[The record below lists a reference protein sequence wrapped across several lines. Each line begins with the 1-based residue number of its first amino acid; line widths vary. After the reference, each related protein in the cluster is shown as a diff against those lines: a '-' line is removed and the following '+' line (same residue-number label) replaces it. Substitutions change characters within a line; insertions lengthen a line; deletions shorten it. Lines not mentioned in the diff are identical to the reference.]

1 MDKANQNQVKQIPF
15 QDRNNS
21 HKHKN
26 VIDLFNSK
34 LNGLSDLKILILF
47 PTKNRTMLWLNQN
60 AWTKTKN
67 LVCSA
72 YEALINVQKFINKF

>member
-34 LNGLSDLKILILF
+34 LNGLSDLKIVILF
-47 PTKNRTMLWLNQN
+47 PIKNRTILWLNQN

-72 YEALINVQKFINKF
+72 YKSLINVQKFIN